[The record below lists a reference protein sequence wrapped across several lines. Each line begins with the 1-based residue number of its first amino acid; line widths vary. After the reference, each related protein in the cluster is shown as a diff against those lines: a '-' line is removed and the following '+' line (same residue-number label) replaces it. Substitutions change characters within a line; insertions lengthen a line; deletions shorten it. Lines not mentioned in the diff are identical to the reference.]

1 MLQLC
6 ILIGVYYGPREC
18 DASKNLW
25 KRAVMFFLL
34 SEQRR
39 YKLIIYFAQ
48 HSNPIAPSFEM
59 KSHAIQGYIKGSNE
73 GRWQLMA
80 KSSFRTKSSSIIFEM
95 PATSYGTSPLVIYRE
110 LVYFETLYS
119 FIAVLHIASKA
130 HPDVYNFSWCV
141 DQTQKRVDCSDPSA
155 GYTSIEFQ
163 EIARNILAWRNAAN
177 NNGQQSNQAF
187 RQNKVRK

>member
-95 PATSYGTSPLVIYRE
+95 PATSYTSPLVIYRE

-130 HPDVYNFSWCV
+130 HPDVYSFSWCV

-163 EIARNILAWRNAAN
+163 EIYWHGVTLPTTMAN
-177 NNGQQSNQAF
+177 NQT
-187 RQNKVRK
+187 RQNKKVRK

>member
-1 MLQLC
+1 VTQ
-6 ILIGVYYGPREC
+6 VKTFE
-18 DASKNLW
+18 

-59 KSHAIQGYIKGSNE
+59 KSYTIQGYIKGSNE

-95 PATSYGTSPLVIYRE
+95 PATSYTSPLVIYRE
-110 LVYFETLYS
+110 LLYFETLYS

-130 HPDVYNFSWCV
+130 HPDVYSLLWCV
-141 DQTQKRVDCSDPSA
+141 EQTQKRVDCSDPSA

>member
-34 SEQRR
+34 SER

-48 HSNPIAPSFEM
+48 HSNPIAPSIEI
-59 KSHAIQGYIKGSNE
+59 KSYTIQGYIKGSNE

-95 PATSYGTSPLVIYRE
+95 PATSYTSPLVIYRE
-110 LVYFETLYS
+110 LLYFETLYS

-130 HPDVYNFSWCV
+130 HPDVYSLLWCV
-141 DQTQKRVDCSDPSA
+141 EQTQKRVDCSDPSA

-163 EIARNILAWRNAAN
+163 EIYWHGVTLPTTMAN
-177 NNGQQSNQAF
+177 NQT